1 MRRLVYTGRMR
12 PNPAHW
18 LAALRR
24 RKRAILG
31 LLLPAVALAALSPTA
46 CAAILAV
53 ASAKPDAIQ
62 EAHHHHDAGG
72 AEREAPADPTPASTL
87 CPHCAFSSGAANAS
101 HDGCATAAD
110 QDEGRGL
117 KPASASER
125 ILAVLDAH
133 ALLPAA
139 HAVPP
144 LRTTGAARAP
154 PPPAVPLSIRHCVLV
169 I

>member
-1 MRRLVYTGRMR
+1 MR
-12 PNPAHW
+12 PNPAQW

-31 LLLPAVALAALSPTA
+31 ALLPAVALAALSPTA
-46 CAAILAV
+46 CAAILGAG
-53 ASAKPDAIQ
+53 SAKPAAIQ

-72 AEREAPADPTPASTL
+72 AQVAADPAPAFTL
-87 CPHCAFSSGAANAS
+87 CPHCPFSSGAANAG
-101 HDGCATAAD
+101 HDGCAAAAE

-117 KPASASER
+117 KSTSASER
-125 ILAVLDAH
+125 ILAVLDAY
-133 ALLPAA
+133 AILPGPHVA
-139 HAVPP
+139 PP

-154 PPPAVPLSIRHCVLV
+154 PPPAVSLTLRHCVLL